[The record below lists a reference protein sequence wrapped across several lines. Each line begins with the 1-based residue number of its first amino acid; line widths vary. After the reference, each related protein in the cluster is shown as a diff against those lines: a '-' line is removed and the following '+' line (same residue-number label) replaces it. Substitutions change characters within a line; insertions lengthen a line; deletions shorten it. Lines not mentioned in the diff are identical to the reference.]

1 MVKLEIFLIVVFCF
15 HELYELQEDVIVKTM
30 DQILIHE
37 GTHNRTGAYINA
49 VHTRLT
55 KVFKHAI
62 FYFINYPVR
71 CCMGGAGS
79 NATLHQ
85 LFKQIV

>member
-49 VHTRLT
+49 VHTPHCQIGLRERT
-55 KVFKHAI
+55 HA
-62 FYFINYPVR
+62 N
-71 CCMGGAGS
+71 CAKA
-79 NATLHQ
+79 ATLDHQ
-85 LFKQIV
+85 